1 MCLLIQVL
9 PQLLPYPP
17 SGYIDESDCW
27 SHEDDEIS
35 QQYCRL
41 KKPRDRDT
49 ISMMSLDSC
58 DSRELTARGAA
69 DIRRR
74 LSETVNAPKTGFK
87 RDPEDPSAAALK
99 EPWET
104 KVGMEQWGG
113 QPLCLLVL
121 WGVPASSF
129 LFRNLMHLTFMCF
142 TLLKISV
149 NHPHNWFASTK
160 FFSLT
165 QHISSSTMNSGYR
178 FKYEWNWQCALV
190 DSRVVSRDN

>member
-1 MCLLIQVL
+1 M
-9 PQLLPYPP
+9 
-17 SGYIDESDCW
+17 DESDCW

-104 KVGMEQWGG
+104 KVGGKDQ
-113 QPLCLLVL
+113 
-121 WGVPASSF
+121 
-129 LFRNLMHLTFMCF
+129 
-142 TLLKISV
+142 
-149 NHPHNWFASTK
+149 
-160 FFSLT
+160 
-165 QHISSSTMNSGYR
+165 
-178 FKYEWNWQCALV
+178 
-190 DSRVVSRDN
+190 